1 MCCLLT
7 VPLCPQGRRRR
18 KAHRARGWARALT
31 LSLPAPPPSPEAAR
45 LAYSPPVCPLE
56 PVRADPYPLSLLL
69 WECGCHPGLGG
80 LSTSSLSPRIPPPS
94 DTAASA
100 ERQTFGLYLRS
111 HVPCAVSRLSN
122 LCPALQLVFKSL
134 GCPLGCPPPQLPGS
148 PSGVMS
154 GILQGKAT
162 WGKTKG
168 QKINK

>member
-7 VPLCPQGRRRR
+7 VPLCTQGRRRR

-45 LAYSPPVCPLE
+45 LAYSPPVRPLE

-134 GCPLGCPPPQLPGS
+134 GCPLGCPPPTPRVPLWCHVRHFARKS
-148 PSGVMS
+148 H
-154 GILQGKAT
+154 LGKDER
-162 WGKTKG
+162 TK
-168 QKINK
+168 NK